1 MSATDQKING
11 SDEQIELYNTTVSSS
26 TGVLSRNAK

>member
-11 SDEQIELYNTTVSSS
+11 SDEQIELYNTTVPSS
-26 TGVLSRNAK
+26 TEILSRNAK